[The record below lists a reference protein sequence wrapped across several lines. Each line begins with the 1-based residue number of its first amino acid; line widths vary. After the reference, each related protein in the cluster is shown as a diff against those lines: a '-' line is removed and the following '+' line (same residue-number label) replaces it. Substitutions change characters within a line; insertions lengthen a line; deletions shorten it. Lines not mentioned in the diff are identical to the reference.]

1 VTDPSSPAIET
12 IRHLIPTTEARLWD
26 LDGVPA
32 ARREKLGCARIA
44 FDVILRIEGTKRK

>member
-1 VTDPSSPAIET
+1 MAS
-12 IRHLIPTTEARLWD
+12 L
-26 LDGVPA
+26 A